1 MKTIQDIKYLKQDI
15 LTTSNALRGLDN
27 ISGNKHITT
36 LNSNAEWLRL
46 KLVKLEDTVDHEV
59 LSDQLK
65 DRYIIDELKKITR
78 EVSTIELAELLE
90 DYESSYYNDA
100 SIEWVYDYIYELFT
114 DDATITD
121 IDSKLVS
128 LFGYYS
134 DNILVCYEDQF
145 YIFLEY

>member
-1 MKTIQDIKYLKQDI
+1 MKTIQDIKHLKQDI

-27 ISGNKHITT
+27 ISSSKHIIT
-36 LNSNAEWLRL
+36 LNSNTEGLRL
-46 KLVKLEDTVDHEV
+46 KLVKLEDIVDHEV

-134 DNILVCYEDQF
+134 NNILVCYEDQF
-145 YIFLEY
+145 YLFLEY